1 LPTEPF
7 CFVRS
12 SGGWNRTSGLH
23 VQSVALLPAVTAPES
38 SSRITSIREEGFEPS
53 PSDSKSGGLPVS
65 RFPSGRRGSR
75 TLKAHRSPDF
85 ESGAVTHR
93 LALPSSLLRSS
104 AQRESNPRFRH
115 GKAVGYHYN
124 MGTCDRSRIV
134 NESGSTGWDSNPRR
148 RITGAESSPLDD
160 QCKNRTGTRGA
171 RTLTH
176 LVKSQ
181 ALCH

>member
-1 LPTEPF
+1 M
-7 CFVRS
+7 
-12 SGGWNRTSGLH
+12 NRRF
-23 VQSVALLPAVTAPES
+23 PAPEA
-38 SSRITSIREEGFEPS
+38 
-53 PSDSKSGGLPVS
+53 GGLTRLS
-65 RFPSGRRGSR
+65 YIPS
-75 TLKAHRSPDF
+75 A
-85 ESGAVTHR
+85 
-93 LALPSSLLRSS
+93 S

-124 MGTCDRSRIV
+124 MGTFDRSRIV
-134 NESGSTGWDSNPRR
+134 NETEGTGWDSNPRR

-160 QCKNRTGTRGA
+160 QCVIRNGTRGA

>member
-1 LPTEPF
+1 LNRRSPAPEAGGLNQAILHPALK
-7 CFVRS
+7 CPVRPPVS
-12 SGGWNRTSGLH
+12 WRPLAHSLSVFRASRVFACRISLISG
-23 VQSVALLPAVTAPES
+23 SVEQVTAGEQQA
-38 SSRITSIREEGFEPS
+38 RGIRRFMGPS
-53 PSDSKSGGLPVS
+53 PSSSAHLINCSHALFLAAS
-65 RFPSGRRGSR
+65 RP
-75 TLKAHRSPDF
+75 K
-85 ESGAVTHR
+85 
-93 LALPSSLLRSS
+93 S

-134 NESGSTGWDSNPRR
+134 NESESTGWDSNPRR
-148 RITGAESSPLDD
+148 RITGAESSPLND
-160 QCKNRTGTRGA
+160 QCDNHTGTRGA